1 MNDKMKTHTAIDSEE
16 KNLFSLSPDKTTYL
30 AIITEIL
37 MIFAYFSVTNILT
50 SPQFGYLGF
59 IVFGIL
65 TNLLLNVIFPICWIV
80 LYKKEPL
87 SELGITKKHLLVAII
102 ISFGFSIVMAPIV
115 FNRLNQVDSGIA
127 FLIYNG
133 IILWEPF
140 FVYCWL
146 QLRYEKAFG
155 IIPGILFTGLSF
167 MAYHIGTF
175 PPISLLVLLFWGIVF
190 AVIFHF
196 VRNLFVLWP
205 LTWSFSSTLGTLMV
219 GYEFTWDMVMQWSI
233 ILVIQIGLIIFAYFY
248 RKKTDR
254 SNE

>member
-1 MNDKMKTHTAIDSEE
+1 MKKNTSINREE
-16 KNLFSLSPDKTTYL
+16 KKLFSFSPDKTTYL

-37 MIFAYFSVTNILT
+37 MIFAYFSVNNILN
-50 SPQFGYLGF
+50 SPEFGYLGF

-65 TNLLLNVIFPICWIV
+65 TNLLLNVIFPIWWIV
-80 LYKKEPL
+80 FYKKEPL
-87 SELGITKKHLLVAII
+87 SELGITKKRLLIAII
-102 ISFGFSIVMAPIV
+102 ISVGFSIVMAPIV
-115 FNRLNQVDSGIA
+115 FYRLNQVDNGIA
-127 FLIYNG
+127 ILIYSG

-140 FVYCWL
+140 FIYCWL

-155 IIPGILFTGLSF
+155 IIPGILFAGLSF
-167 MAYHIGTF
+167 MAYHVGTF
-175 PPISLLVLLFWGIVF
+175 PPISLLVLAFWGIFF

-205 LTWSFSSTLGTLMV
+205 LTWSFSATLGILMG

-233 ILVIQIGLIIFAYFY
+233 ILAIQIGLIIFACYY

-254 SNE
+254 GNE